1 MLEDRVSINRVSI
14 NIEGVYSADL
24 CEFIRKYSVWTS
36 RFLGKLFKN
45 ISLYRIQI
53 YNRLIQ
59 TTPKIVEILSVTL
72 LVKCSVIV
80 YMNKSFKKYLLIDI
94 STNGRVNQNEVYRE
108 YKCCLANPMACRRHM
123 LDRDGTC

>member
-14 NIEGVYSADL
+14 NIEGVYSADQ

-59 TTPKIVEILSVTL
+59 TTPKIVDILSVTFT
-72 LVKCSVIV
+72 C
-80 YMNKSFKKYLLIDI
+80 
-94 STNGRVNQNEVYRE
+94 EVFSYCIYE
-108 YKCCLANPMACRRHM
+108 QIF
-123 LDRDGTC
+123 